1 MEPRDAADTVAAHF
15 AAAAVGVIHLHP
27 HVGGGRGAQHDQ
39 AVAADTEAAIGD
51 AAGEG
56 PRIGRTHP
64 VGDDIDVVVA
74 AAVHL
79 GECELTHRGRP

>member
-1 MEPRDAADTVAAHF
+1 MEPRDAADAVAAHF

-39 AVAADTEAAIGD
+39 PVAADAEAAIGD
-51 AAGEG
+51 AAGERG
-56 PRIGRTHP
+56 RIGRTHP
-64 VGDDIDVVVA
+64 VGDDVHVIVA

-79 GECELTHRGRP
+79 GKCELRHRGRP